1 MNRQLI
7 VAVVAVLL
15 LVVVV
20 VMGRSA
26 VKAKTE
32 AVPTP
37 KPKAAVL
44 KSVQVFSAKN
54 ETVQTQVPIFGRLMA
69 NEKIELFSEL
79 GGQLSPKSP
88 VWKAGMRFSKGD
100 LLLQIDHSEQ
110 ILALQAQKAALL
122 TAITQIMPDI
132 KIDFG
137 DNLAAWESYR
147 QNFSLDNLIP
157 ELPTPKT
164 SREKDFIALK
174 TIYNQFYTIKSA
186 EERLKKYQIYAPFS
200 GEITESLISTGS
212 FIRAGQ
218 KLATLMSVGGY
229 ELEAAV
235 PLEDLKY
242 IKIGDKV
249 QLTSD
254 DIAGDWIGRIGRI
267 ASTIDNKTQT
277 VKLYIQTN
285 GANLRENMFLTGSIA
300 ATTLA
305 QVMEV
310 PRKLLVEGDKLYAV
324 KDSTLSLQPIQIIKN
339 NPETAIVRGV
349 EDGTFL
355 LKELFSTAHEGM
367 RVQIVNN

>member
-7 VAVVAVLL
+7 VAAAAILL
-15 LVVVV
+15 LVAVV

-32 AVPTP
+32 TAPAA

-44 KSVQVFSAKN
+44 KSVQVFAAKN
-54 ETVQTQVPIFGRLMA
+54 ETVQTQVPIFGRLVA

-79 GGQLSPKSP
+79 SGQLSPQSP
-88 VWKAGMRFSKGD
+88 VWKAGMRFGKGD
-100 LLLQIDHSEQ
+100 LLIQMDNSEQ

-122 TAITQIMPDI
+122 TTITQIMPDV
-132 KIDFG
+132 KIDFS
-137 DNLAAWESYR
+137 DNLAAWENYR
-147 QNFSLDNLIP
+147 QNFSVEKPIVD
-157 ELPTPKT
+157 LPAAKS

-200 GEITESLISTGS
+200 GEISESLISTGS

-242 IKIGDKV
+242 IKTGDKV

-254 DIAGDWIGRIGRI
+254 DVAGNWTGRI
-267 ASTIDNKTQT
+267 ARFSSTIDNKTQT
-277 VKLYIQTN
+277 VKIYIQTS
-285 GANLRENMFLTGSIA
+285 GSDLRENMFLTGSIS

-310 PRKLLVEGDKLYAV
+310 PRKLLIEGDKLYAV
-324 KDSTLSLQPIQIIKN
+324 KDSTLNLQAIQIIKN
-339 NPETAIVRGV
+339 NPETAIVRGIA
-349 EDGTFL
+349 DGTML
-355 LKELFSTAHEGM
+355 LKEPFSSAHEGM
-367 RVQIVNN
+367 KVQIAN